1 MIKSNGLFE
10 KIIYVYIYIYILYYI
25 YVYIYNVIYVHEHK
39 QMKKW
44 INYDDN
50 DFTINNSHG

>member
-1 MIKSNGLFE
+1 MVYLKKL
-10 KIIYVYIYIYILYYI
+10 YMYIYIYILYYI

-39 QMKKW
+39 QIKKW